1 MRIGELAEL
10 TGTTARALRHYEQ
23 AGLLTAG
30 RAPNGYRE
38 YGEADAVRVH
48 NIRALLG
55 AGLTL
60 DDLRPLLGCL
70 DGDVMAQP
78 PSARVLGI
86 ARDRLAVL
94 ERRIAAQ
101 TEARDRLLAAL
112 AAAGNAVAG
121 KAVTGNAVTG
131 NAVTGNTAVGA
142 TAVSTAAAG
151 PRSDG

>member
-1 MRIGELAEL
+1 MTRRAEPEGRCVMRIGELAEL

-23 AGLLTAG
+23 TGLLTAG

-38 YGEADAVRVH
+38 YTEADAVRVR
-48 NIRALLG
+48 NIRALVD

-101 TEARDRLLAAL
+101 TGARDRLLAAL
-112 AAAGNAVAG
+112 AAAD
-121 KAVTGNAVTG
+121 
-131 NAVTGNTAVGA
+131 
-142 TAVSTAAAG
+142 AAAAD
-151 PRSDG
+151 PSDDG